1 MNNYQKILKRPIL
14 TEKSNIQ
21 KMEDNKI
28 HLEVDVDA
36 NKSEIKKAVE
46 SLFNVKVVSVN
57 TLKSIGKMKRNKMRM
72 VKQGPTKKA
81 IVQLSEESNIE
92 FIEGV

>member
-1 MNNYQKILKRPIL
+1 MNYFQKILKRPIL

-21 KMEDNKI
+21 KMEHNKI
-28 HLEVDVDA
+28 HLDVAVDA
-36 NKSEIKKAVE
+36 NKAEIKKAVE
-46 SLFNVKVVSVN
+46 TIFNVKVVRVN
-57 TLKSIGKMKRNKMRM
+57 TLKSIGKKKRNKMRF

-81 IVQLSEESNIE
+81 IVQLAEESNIE

>member
-28 HLEVDVDA
+28 HLEVAVDA
-36 NKSEIKKAVE
+36 NKAEIKKAVE
-46 SLFNVKVVSVN
+46 SVFNE
-57 TLKSIGKMKRNKMRM
+57 GC
-72 VKQGPTKKA
+72 QCEHTK
-81 IVQLSEESNIE
+81 IDR
-92 FIEGV
+92 